1 MEPSEL
7 RSNLLVYHRKL
18 DCCGLVHS
26 WEGME
31 PRFLKVHVLNQR
43 GHPVDPALET
53 WRLLDLDV
61 LTPA

>member
-7 RSNLLVYHRKL
+7 RNHLIVYHRRF

-26 WEGME
+26 WDDDE
-31 PRFLKVHVLNQR
+31 PDVLRVHPLNR
-43 GHPVDPALET
+43 GGHPIDPALET